1 MTQRNENARGAFHGG
16 GSFEAVGEDLQ
27 HLERAREIVRAD
39 VLDAWFE
46 PSPRVLRTLRDHLP
60 FLTAA
65 SPPTY
70 ASGLVAR
77 IAESRGVCADSI
89 LTGGGSSDLIFAC
102 VPRLVSRGERVVIL
116 DPTYGEYLH
125 VLRDL
130 IGADV
135 IRCDLR
141 KEDGFRI
148 DTEALIEQ
156 VLEAAPR
163 LVVMVNPN
171 SPTGRYWPRCEVHR
185 LLEHLPPD
193 SRLLVDET
201 YLEFAEA
208 GVSLEREAC
217 EKSNVIVLKSMSKVY
232 ALSGLRVG
240 YLVGHPETIR
250 ELRPWL
256 PPWGVSLPAQ
266 AAAIEAL
273 SDSDYYKARYA
284 ETRMHRRALIDSLRA
299 NRDLCVYD
307 SDINLVLVETGTS
320 ARRIAEKMQSGNVY
334 VRNCDS
340 MSERFRDCLLRIAV
354 KDPATNLRTCS
365 ALFAAM
371 EHREEPDGLP
381 A

>member
-1 MTQRNENARGAFHGG
+1 LKGSEVTCAFHGG
-16 GSFEAVGEDLQ
+16 RSFEAVGEDLQ
-27 HLERAREIVRAD
+27 HLERASEIVRAD

-46 PSPRVLRTLRDHLP
+46 PSPRVLRKLRDHLS

-102 VPRLVSRGERVVIL
+102 IPRMVARGDRVLIL
-116 DPTYGEYLH
+116 DPTYGEYLY
-125 VLRDL
+125 VLGDL

-135 IRCDLR
+135 IRFDLH
-141 KEDGFRI
+141 KEDGFQI
-148 DTEALIEQ
+148 DTEALIEK
-156 VLEAAPR
+156 VREVAPR
-163 LVVMVNPN
+163 LVVIVNPN
-171 SPTGRYWPRCEVHR
+171 SPTGRYWPICEVRR
-185 LLEHLPPD
+185 LVEHLPRE

-208 GVSLEREAC
+208 GVSLEREAS
-217 EKSNVIVLKSMSKVY
+217 EKTNVLVLKSMSKVY

-240 YLVGHPETIR
+240 YLVGHPDTIR

-256 PPWGVSLPAQ
+256 PPWGVGLPAQ

-273 SDSDYYKARYA
+273 SDCDYYQARYA
-284 ETRMHRRALIDSLRA
+284 ETRMHRQVLIDSLRL
-299 NRDLCVYD
+299 NPNLRVYD
-307 SDINLVLVETGTS
+307 SDINLVLVETATS
-320 ARRIAEKMQSGNVY
+320 ARRIAEKMQNANVY
-334 VRNCDS
+334 VRTCDS
-340 MSERFRDCLLRIAV
+340 MSERFPDCLLRIAV
-354 KDPATNLRTCS
+354 KDPATNLKTCS
-365 ALFAAM
+365 ALFAAI
-371 EHREEPDGLP
+371 